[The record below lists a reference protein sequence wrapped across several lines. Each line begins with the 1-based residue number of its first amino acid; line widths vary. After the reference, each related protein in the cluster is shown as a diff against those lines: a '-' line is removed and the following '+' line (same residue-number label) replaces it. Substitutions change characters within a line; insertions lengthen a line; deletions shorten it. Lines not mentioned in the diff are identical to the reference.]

1 MKFNPFQPNKLVNTG
16 MFVGRLDEL
25 RKIESYL
32 YQAKSGN
39 PTHFLVEGERGIGK
53 SSLMKYV
60 VPLASGRF
68 NAHAR
73 NPFKFLVVFVDLGGS
88 NTQIDIIRTIG
99 RELKAQLAKT
109 QSAKEVAKGVW
120 DFLSNW
126 EVLGV
131 RYHKEASNLDPE
143 DAKDSLVDQLASIS
157 ANGQLGFDGILV
169 ILDEAD
175 APPVEAHLG
184 ELMKSMTERLSRQ
197 DCDNVLF
204 GLAGL
209 PSLLGKLKAS
219 HESSP
224 RIFTVLRLDTLEEG
238 ERKTVFEMG
247 IREANTKND
256 RSTSIEE
263 DALDLLADMSEG
275 YPHFIQQF
283 GYCAFEVDRDDV
295 ISTADVLTGAH
306 EENGAIS
313 QLGKKYF
320 SELYFSKINSNDYRK
335 LLDAM
340 ANHGD
345 EWVSRRQLIS
355 ESRLKEGTVTN
366 ALAALKQKSIIAQDE
381 SRQGFYRLPTKSF
394 AAWINAIKS
403 VDERRGGEQ
412 TAMANGT

>member
-1 MKFNPFQPNKLVNTG
+1 MKYNPFQPNKIVNTG

-32 YQAKSGN
+32 YQAKSRN
-39 PTHFLVEGERGIGK
+39 PTHFLIEGERGIGK
-53 SSLMKYV
+53 SSLLKYV
-60 VPLASGRF
+60 SPLASGDF
-68 NAHAR
+68 
-73 NPFKFLVVFVDLGGS
+73 PSLEKISFQFLVVFVDLGGAS
-88 NTQIDIIRTIG
+88 SQLDIIRTIG
-99 RELKAQLAKT
+99 RELKSQISKRAKLKD
-109 QSAKEVAKGVW
+109 SAKAAW

-131 RYHKEASNLDPE
+131 RYHKEAASLDPE
-143 DAKDSLVDQLASIS
+143 DAKDSLVDQLALI
-157 ANGQLGFDGILV
+157 AGDQDGLDGILV
-169 ILDEAD
+169 MLDEAD

-184 ELMKSMTERLSRQ
+184 ELMKSMTERLARQ
-197 DCDNVLF
+197 DCDNVIF

-209 PSLLGKLKAS
+209 PSVLTKMKAS

-224 RIFTVLRLDTLEEG
+224 RIFTVLKLDTLEEA

-247 IREANTKND
+247 MREANKKND
-256 RSTSIEE
+256 RATTIEP
-263 DALDLLADMSEG
+263 DALTLLADMSEG

-295 ISTADVLTGAH
+295 ISSADVLTGAH

-320 SELYFSKINSNDYRK
+320 SEMYFSKINSNDYRK

-340 ANHGD
+340 ATHGD
-345 EWVSRRQLIS
+345 EWVSRRLLIT
-355 ESRLKEGTVTN
+355 ESKLKEGTVTN
-366 ALAALKQKSIIAQDE
+366 ALAALKQKSIILQDE

-403 VDERRGGEQ
+403 VDQRRGG
-412 TAMANGT
+412 TPTSMASGE